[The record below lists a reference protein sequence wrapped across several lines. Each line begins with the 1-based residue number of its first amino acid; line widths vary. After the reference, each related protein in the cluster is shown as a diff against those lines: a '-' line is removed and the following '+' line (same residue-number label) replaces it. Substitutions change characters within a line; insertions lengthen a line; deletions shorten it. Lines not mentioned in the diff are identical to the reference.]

1 MAEKFIA
8 NLNYSEIKAFL
19 KQEYDARY
27 RSLENDRAIDEDF
40 DASLAQLQYE
50 ECVKQLIYKRVP
62 VLDFYS
68 KETVT
73 VC

>member
-40 DASLAQLQYE
+40 DASFAQ
-50 ECVKQLIYKRVP
+50 
-62 VLDFYS
+62 
-68 KETVT
+68 
-73 VC
+73 